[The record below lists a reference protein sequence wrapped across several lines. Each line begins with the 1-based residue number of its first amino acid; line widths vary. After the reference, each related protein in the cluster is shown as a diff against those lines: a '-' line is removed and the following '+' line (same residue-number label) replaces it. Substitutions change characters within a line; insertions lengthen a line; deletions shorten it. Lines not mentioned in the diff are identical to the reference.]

1 MRGRLWVTT
10 GSLLLLALLP
20 GEAAGQRDRSAV
32 GAQLGYAR
40 SWIETTD
47 DETNAFYEG
56 RQGAFVG
63 LFYRRRMVPWAAL
76 QAEVNFTT
84 KGGAVDLS
92 TEPSPVVGRSLEVGF
107 LEVPL
112 LLRLATPYAPNR
124 LRPVAFAGA
133 SLAFRIGCSVRTDFA
148 NDSIALQGC
157 DGIVDQRSV
166 EPGWIAGGGLQWERS
181 GVSLALEARFT
192 QAFVST
198 TTSAPD
204 NPRNQLLAILFVITL

>member
-1 MRGRLWVTT
+1 MRARPALMRL
-10 GSLLLLALLP
+10 SLLLLALVP
-20 GEAAGQRDRSAV
+20 GQVAAQRDRSAV

-47 DETNAFYEG
+47 EATNAFLEG

-63 LFYRRRMVPWAAL
+63 LFYRRRILPWLAL
-76 QAEVNFTT
+76 QSELNFTT
-84 KGGAVDLS
+84 KGGSVDL
-92 TEPSPVVGRSLEVGF
+92 TGDPTPIVGRSLEIGF

-112 LLRLATPYAPNR
+112 LVRLATPYGPNR

-133 SLAFRIGCSVRTDFA
+133 SVGFRIGCSVRTDFA

-157 DGIVDQRSV
+157 DGVVDQRSV
-166 EPGWIAGGGLQWERS
+166 EPSWVAGGGLQWERK

-192 QAFVST
+192 QAITST
-198 TTSAPD
+198 SEDSPND
-204 NPRNQLLAILFVITL
+204 PRNQLLAVLFVLTL